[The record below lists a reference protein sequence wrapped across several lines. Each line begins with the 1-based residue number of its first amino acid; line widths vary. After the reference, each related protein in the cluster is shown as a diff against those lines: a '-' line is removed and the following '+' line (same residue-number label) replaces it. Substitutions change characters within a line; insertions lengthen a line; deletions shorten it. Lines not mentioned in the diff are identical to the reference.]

1 MRKKQNLKI
10 SPWLPWQN
18 SKYSAISLNRIPH
31 SPWPQAC
38 FSAGRCWCPVRVV
51 EVSNDKGIVI
61 LLQLPNFAF
70 PQHTLYFRSCS
81 VRSLLTGIVLIP
93 PSSPY
98 TTRFWHPLYPIL
110 PHIAFIGW
118 GKNKYSYSN
127 TTHVPQGCFKLNPI
141 LGSYYLT
148 SGHVSSPVFYLHSV
162 CNFCH
167 QNYSF
172 RRDFPY

>member
-1 MRKKQNLKI
+1 MFVDTSVQLYMNFWKHYCVFIKYYSLGFYIHVRKKQNLKI
-10 SPWLPWQN
+10 SPWLLWQN
-18 SKYSAISLNRIPH
+18 SKCIAISLNRIPH

-51 EVSNDKGIVI
+51 EASNDKGIII

-70 PQHTLYFRSCS
+70 PQHTPYFRSCS

-98 TTRFWHPLYPIL
+98 TTRFWHPLYLIL

-118 GKNKYSYSN
+118 DKNKYPSCSN
-127 TTHVPQGCFKLNPI
+127 ITHVP
-141 LGSYYLT
+141 
-148 SGHVSSPVFYLHSV
+148 
-162 CNFCH
+162 
-167 QNYSF
+167 
-172 RRDFPY
+172 